1 MKKLN
6 LTMLS
11 AACLSIILWGCGNTV
26 APVENDGNVNITA
39 EVTSSENTD
48 PAAESTSQESSG
60 ADENTTQAGTESK
73 TEDSSATG
81 TTGDNSNI
89 DKNTD
94 NEDHDDDEI
103 VLPQSAEELMAGMSL
118 REKVCQMFIVT
129 PEQLT
134 GYGCVTYADSTVRQ
148 SFMDMPVGGVILFA
162 QNLTSQDQTAQ
173 LIADFQSYS
182 QESCGVGIFTA
193 VDEEGGTVARA
204 AQKLGTTSFYNM
216 EYYGSLNDTDLAYDV
231 GSTIGSD
238 LSGLGFNV
246 DFAPVADVNLN
257 SGNELGSRIF
267 SSDPYVVSDMTAAVV
282 RGLQDQGVCA
292 TLKHFPG
299 LGAADGNTH
308 YDNYVHIY
316 RTLDE
321 LREAEFVA
329 FSGGIEAGADFVM
342 VGHQKVSG
350 VGDDLP
356 ADLSYTVVTTLLREE
371 LGFQG
376 LAVTDAQQMNTIAG
390 VYGSG
395 DAAVRSVEAGI
406 DIILMPA
413 DLWSAVDAICTAVE
427 DGRISEERIDESV
440 ARILMRKAELGLI

>member
-1 MKKLN
+1 MNN
-6 LTMLS
+6 LKRMLS
-11 AACLSIILWGCGNTV
+11 AAAGICFLLCGCGNTV
-26 APVENDGNVNITA
+26 STA
-39 EVTSSENTD
+39 GDDEISSGGTASAEMSNNRNTTESTSTYAAVTETKIVPETTSA
-48 PAAESTSQESSG
+48 PAAEPESIHPETTEPY
-60 ADENTTQAGTESK
+60 ENAETE
-73 TEDSSATG
+73 
-81 TTGDNSNI
+81 
-89 DKNTD
+89 TD
-94 NEDHDDDEI
+94 ILVQKLMNE
-103 VLPQSAEELMAGMSL
+103 MTL

-134 GYGCVTYADSTVRQ
+134 GYGCVTYADSIVQQAFT
-148 SFMDMPVGGVILFA
+148 DIPVGGVILFA

-173 LIADFQSYS
+173 LIASFQDYVG
-182 QESCGVGIFTA
+182 ESCGAGLFVA

-204 AQKLGTTSFYNM
+204 AQKLGTASFSNM
-216 EYYGSLNDTDLAYDV
+216 EYYGSMNDPELAYQV
-231 GSTIGSD
+231 GSSIGSD
-238 LSGLGFNV
+238 LSRLGFNV
-246 DFAPVADVNLN
+246 DFAPVADVDLN

-267 SSDPYVVSDMTAAVV
+267 SSDPYIVSEMTANVV

-316 RTLDE
+316 RTLNE

-329 FSGGIEAGADFVM
+329 FSGGIDAGADFVM

-356 ADLSYTVVTTLLREE
+356 ADLSHTVVTSLLRGE

-376 LAVTDAQQMNTIAG
+376 IAVTDAQQMNTIAG

-413 DLWSAVDAICTAVE
+413 DLRAAAGALCSAVE
-427 DGRISEERIDESV
+427 DGRITEERIDESV
-440 ARILMRKAELGLI
+440 ARILNKKAELGLLNVPDEEEVE

>member
-1 MKKLN
+1 MA
-6 LTMLS
+6 S
-11 AACLSIILWGCGNTV
+11 AAGISFILCGCGKNVPPADKDGAVTV
-26 APVENDGNVNITA
+26 EQTTDGTSPSTEA
-39 EVTSSENTD
+39 EISTSAADEASSAGETEQASETPAREETSSETTE
-48 PAAESTSQESSG
+48 AEDEPETTTLPEDETISSV
-60 ADENTTQAGTESK
+60 EEFM
-73 TEDSSATG
+73 EDMT
-81 TTGDNSNI
+81 
-89 DKNTD
+89 
-94 NEDHDDDEI
+94 
-103 VLPQSAEELMAGMSL
+103 L

-134 GYGCVTYADSTVRQ
+134 GYGCVTYADGVVQQ
-148 SFMDMPVGGVILFA
+148 SFMETPVGGVILFA
-162 QNLTSQDQTAQ
+162 QNLTYQEQTSQ
-173 LIADFQSYS
+173 LIASCQDYS
-182 QESCGVGIFTA
+182 MESCGAGLFFA
-193 VDEEGGTVARA
+193 VDEEGGTVSRA
-204 AQKLGTTSFYNM
+204 AYKLGTTSFSDM
-216 EYYGSLNDTDLAYDV
+216 AYYGSLNDPEQAYDI

-257 SGNELGSRIF
+257 PANELGSRIF
-267 SSDPYVVSDMTAAVV
+267 SSDPEIVSSMTAGVV

-299 LGAADGNTH
+299 LGAAGGNTH

-316 RTLDE
+316 RTVDE

-350 VGDDLP
+350 IGDDLP

-371 LGFQG
+371 LGFDG
-376 LAVTDAQQMNTIAG
+376 IAVTDAQQMNTIAG

-395 DAAVRSVEAGI
+395 DAAVRSIEAGI

-413 DLWSAVDAICTAVE
+413 DLGAAVDAVCYAVE
-427 DGRISEERIDESV
+427 TGRLTEERIDESV
-440 ARILMRKAELGLI
+440 VRILSQKEELGLLNLEE

>member
-1 MKKLN
+1 MYSMNNSKRML
-6 LTMLS
+6 LS
-11 AACLSIILWGCGNTV
+11 AVGMSLLLCGCGGTV
-26 APVENDGNVNITA
+26 SPVDRSSVALNDATENSEISTEGETA
-39 EVTSSENTD
+39 V
-48 PAAESTSQESSG
+48 P
-60 ADENTTQAGTESK
+60 
-73 TEDSSATG
+73 DSSAYAG
-81 TTGDNSNI
+81 TSAPEMSVTTAEKS
-89 DKNTD
+89 TAAASEEETTEPETSSAA
-94 NEDHDDDEI
+94 EDETI
-103 VLPQSAEELMAGMSL
+103 SSSVEELMNDMTL

-134 GYGCVTYADSTVRQ
+134 GYGCVTYADSTVQQ
-148 SFMDMPVGGVILFA
+148 SFMDIPVGGVILFA
-162 QNLTSQDQTAQ
+162 QNLTYQEQTSQ
-173 LIADFQSYS
+173 LIASCQDYAR
-182 QESCGVGIFTA
+182 ESCGAGLFVA

-204 AQKLGTTSFYNM
+204 AQKLGTTSFSNM
-216 EYYGSLNDTDLAYDV
+216 EYYGSMNDPQLAYDV

-238 LSGLGFNV
+238 IGGLGFNV
-246 DFAPVADVNLN
+246 DFAPVADVNIN

-267 SSDPYVVSDMTAAVV
+267 SSDPYVVSEMTANVV

-321 LREAEFVA
+321 MRESEFVA

-350 VGDDLP
+350 IGDDLP

-376 LAVTDAQQMNTIAG
+376 IAVTDAQQMNTIAG

-413 DLWSAVDAICTAVE
+413 DLRSAVDALCSAVE
-427 DGRISEERIDESV
+427 DGRITEERIDESV
-440 ARILMRKAELGLI
+440 VRILNQKAELGLLEK

>member
-1 MKKLN
+1 MNNLN
-6 LTMLS
+6 RMLS
-11 AACLSIILWGCGNTV
+11 IAAGICFLLCGCGNTV
-26 APVENDGNVNITA
+26 STAGNDETSAGGAAAAETSGNWNTTEGTSA
-39 EVTSSENTD
+39 YAAVTETKIVPETTSA
-48 PAAESTSQESSG
+48 PAAEPESIHPETTEPY
-60 ADENTTQAGTESK
+60 ENVETE
-73 TEDSSATG
+73 
-81 TTGDNSNI
+81 
-89 DKNTD
+89 TD
-94 NEDHDDDEI
+94 ILVQKLMNE
-103 VLPQSAEELMAGMSL
+103 MTL

-134 GYGCVTYADSTVRQ
+134 GYGCVTYADSIVQQ
-148 SFMDMPVGGVILFA
+148 SFTDVPVGGVILFA

-173 LIADFQSYS
+173 LIASFQDYAGG
-182 QESCGVGIFTA
+182 SCGAGLFVA

-204 AQKLGTTSFYNM
+204 SQKLGTASFRNM
-216 EYYGSLNDTDLAYDV
+216 EYYGSMNDPELAYQA
-231 GSTIGSD
+231 GSSIGSD
-238 LSGLGFNV
+238 LGRLGFNV
-246 DFAPVADVNLN
+246 DFAPVADVDLN

-267 SSDPYVVSDMTAAVV
+267 SSDPYVVSEMTANVV

-329 FSGGIEAGADFVM
+329 FSGGIDAGADFVM

-350 VGDDLP
+350 MGDDFP
-356 ADLSYTVVTTLLREE
+356 ADLSYTVVTSLLREE

-376 LAVTDAQQMNTIAG
+376 IAVTDAQQINTIAG

-413 DLWSAVDAICTAVE
+413 DLRVAAGALCSAVE
-427 DGRISEERIDESV
+427 DGRITEERIDKSV
-440 ARILMRKAELGLI
+440 ARILNKKAELGLLNVPDEEEVE